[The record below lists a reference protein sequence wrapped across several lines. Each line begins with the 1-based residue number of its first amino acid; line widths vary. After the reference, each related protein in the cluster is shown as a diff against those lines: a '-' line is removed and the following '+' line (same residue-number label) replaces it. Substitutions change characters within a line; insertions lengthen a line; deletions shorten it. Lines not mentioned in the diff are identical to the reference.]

1 MTSEKAILTIYIGE
15 TDIYEWTMAEGKR
28 IIMPE
33 LLIGCEELLYNELE
47 SVKCLRVEAFIRG
60 DNKAFDFFVKR
71 NEIEDTLS
79 KIMDW
84 AHAEEE
90 YEVCE
95 RVKNLNEYLENNQF

>member
-1 MTSEKAILTIYIGE
+1 MYNGTTTDVAVTPNTSLTINSVTIPDAVLPEIPE
-15 TDIYEWTMAEGKR
+15 TEGT
-28 IIMPE
+28 IQ
-33 LLIGCEELLYNELE
+33 
-47 SVKCLRVEAFIRG
+47 FIRG

-84 AHAEEE
+84 ALAEEE